1 MEGAGAADDGDPPSS
16 SGWIVQIGFH
26 AEQAYAVLDE
36 SLREELRDEVARVCD
51 DPRRHLRP
59 LVSPVTG
66 EELLE
71 LVYRSGVDPDLS
83 FRLRFIVF
91 EERTLT
97 LLTIGHSS
105 LPGEASESEPNP
117 DEIGPT

>member
-1 MEGAGAADDGDPPSS
+1 MEGAGNREDAGRPSS
-16 SGWIVQIGFH
+16 SSWIARIGFH
-26 AEQAYAVLDE
+26 AEQAYSVLDE
-36 SLREELRDEVARVCD
+36 SLREELRGEVARVCD

-71 LVYRSGVDPDLS
+71 LIYRSSVDPDLS
-83 FRLRFIVF
+83 FRLRFLVF
-91 EERTLT
+91 EERTLL

-105 LPGEASESEPNP
+105 LPAEGM
-117 DEIGPT
+117 